1 MLGFFLSF
9 FSPRLF
15 MTSPEPS
22 ANLSTGAC
30 AQYRTCARSSSTLA
44 LTCPRTPAQLIGWP
58 ERAASFRPAKT
69 TWRCSRTA
77 ERSRSGTFERRVWGT
92 RRFHGA
98 KHFPPFSREF
108 CSIVSSDAHIL
119 LTANMFHTLQS
130 HRFRTYQFQVP
141 LVHFYGQNV
150 ILSLSNY
157 VPVTKIWLNHN
168 W

>member
-1 MLGFFLSF
+1 
-9 FSPRLF
+9 

-22 ANLSTGAC
+22 ANFSTGAC

-108 CSIVSSDAHIL
+108 CSVVHIL
-119 LTANMFHTLQS
+119 LTANMFHSLQY

-141 LVHFYGQNV
+141 LVHFLWPECYPFTLELCSCNKNMALNV
-150 ILSLSNY
+150 TIDREILL
-157 VPVTKIWLNHN
+157 W
-168 W
+168 